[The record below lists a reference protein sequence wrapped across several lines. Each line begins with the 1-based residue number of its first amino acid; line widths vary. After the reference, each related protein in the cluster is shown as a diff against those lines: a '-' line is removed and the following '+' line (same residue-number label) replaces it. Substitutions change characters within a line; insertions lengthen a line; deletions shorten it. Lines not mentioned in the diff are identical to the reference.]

1 MGGCAAYLG
10 DILFFPSPGPMK
22 DPRFAHLPLAAV
34 IAILIMVGMPLLAR
48 LQPKQEED
56 YWRRVR
62 PATFPASG
70 RVLYEGEPV
79 VDAIVVFHTTVEA
92 NGYSYSAVGNTDQEG
107 RFWLR
112 TFNDGYGVAA
122 GRHQI
127 TVQKMVPTGR
137 IIEGTAYEGGPDF
150 PGFPGEPEM
159 VSALPERFA
168 DTTTSGLFTTVAEE
182 APNEFV
188 IRLTKEPPPEAL
200 AAIAERE
207 RVAAEQAIRDDVGS
221 EFGDDGRSASAEL

>member
-1 MGGCAAYLG
+1 
-10 DILFFPSPGPMK
+10 MK

-48 LQPKQEED
+48 LQPRQEDD

-62 PATFPASG
+62 PDTYPASG

-92 NGYSYSAVGNTDQEG
+92 TGYSYSAVASTDEEG

-112 TFNDGYGVAA
+112 TFNDGYGAAA

-137 IIEGTAYEGGPDF
+137 IIEGTAYDGGPSF
-150 PGFPGEPEM
+150 PGFPGESEM

-168 DTTTSGLFTTVAEE
+168 DTTTSGLFTTVTEDG
-182 APNEFV
+182 PNEFV

-207 RVAAEQAIRDDVGS
+207 RAAAEQSGS
-221 EFGDDGRSASAEL
+221 DTESAPETVDGSSATEL

>member
-1 MGGCAAYLG
+1 
-10 DILFFPSPGPMK
+10 MK

-48 LQPKQEED
+48 LQPKQEDD

-62 PATFPASG
+62 PDTYPASG

-92 NGYSYSAVGNTDQEG
+92 TGYSYSAVASTDEEG

-112 TFNDGYGVAA
+112 TFNDGYGAAA

-168 DTTTSGLFTTVAEE
+168 DTTTSGLFTTVTKDG
-182 APNEFV
+182 PNEFV

-207 RVAAEQAIRDDVGS
+207 RAAAEQAVADAESAAETV
-221 EFGDDGRSASAEL
+221 DGPSAAEL

>member
-1 MGGCAAYLG
+1 
-10 DILFFPSPGPMK
+10 MK
-22 DPRFAHLPLAAV
+22 DSRLAHLPLAAV

-48 LQPKQEED
+48 LQPKKEDD
-56 YWRRVR
+56 YWQRVR
-62 PATFPASG
+62 PETYPASG
-70 RVLYEGEPV
+70 RVLYEGQPV
-79 VDAIVVFHTTVEA
+79 VDAVVVFHTTVDA
-92 NGYSYSAVGNTDQEG
+92 TGYSYSAVATTDEEG

-112 TFNDGYGVAA
+112 TFNDGYGAAA

-137 IIEGTAYEGGPDF
+137 IIEGTAYDGGPDF

-168 DTTTSGLFTTVAEE
+168 DTTTSGLFTTVTEE
-182 APNEFV
+182 GPNEFV

-207 RVAAEQAIRDDVGS
+207 RAAAEEAAAGDAAAG
-221 EFGDDGRSASAEL
+221 EETDDGSISAEL

>member
-1 MGGCAAYLG
+1 
-10 DILFFPSPGPMK
+10 MK

-48 LQPKQEED
+48 LQPKKEVD
-56 YWRRVR
+56 YWQLVR
-62 PATFPASG
+62 PETYPSSG
-70 RVLYEGEPV
+70 RVLYEGQPV
-79 VDAIVVFHTTVEA
+79 VDAAVVFHTTVEA
-92 NGYSYSAVGNTDQEG
+92 TGYSYLAVASTDKEG

-112 TFNDGYGVAA
+112 TFNDGYGAAA

-137 IIEGTAYEGGPDF
+137 IIEGTAYDGGPDF
-150 PGFPGEPEM
+150 SGFPGDPEM

-168 DTTTSGLFTTVAEE
+168 DTATSGLFTTVTEE
-182 APNEFV
+182 GPNEFV
-188 IRLTKEPPPEAL
+188 VRLTKEPPPEAL

-207 RVAAEQAIRDDVGS
+207 RAAAEQQADGVEPVS
-221 EFGDDGRSASAEL
+221 EADDGSSSAEL

>member
-1 MGGCAAYLG
+1 
-10 DILFFPSPGPMK
+10 MK

-48 LQPKQEED
+48 LQPRQEDD

-62 PATFPASG
+62 PDTYPASG

-79 VDAIVVFHTTVEA
+79 VDAIVVFHTTVA
-92 NGYSYSAVGNTDQEG
+92 ATGYSYSAVASTDEEG

-112 TFNDGYGVAA
+112 TFNDGYGAAA

-137 IIEGTAYEGGPDF
+137 IIEGTAYDGGPNF
-150 PGFPGEPEM
+150 PGFPGESEM

-168 DTTTSGLFTTVAEE
+168 DTTTSGLFTTVTEDG
-182 APNEFV
+182 PNEFV

-207 RVAAEQAIRDDVGS
+207 RAAAEQSGS
-221 EFGDDGRSASAEL
+221 DTESAPETVDGSSATEL

>member
-1 MGGCAAYLG
+1 
-10 DILFFPSPGPMK
+10 MK
-22 DPRFAHLPLAAV
+22 DSRLAHLPLAAV

-48 LQPKQEED
+48 LQPKKEDD
-56 YWRRVR
+56 YWQRVR
-62 PATFPASG
+62 PETYPASG
-70 RVLYEGEPV
+70 RVLYEGQPV
-79 VDAIVVFHTTVEA
+79 VDAVVVFHTTVDA
-92 NGYSYSAVGNTDQEG
+92 TGYSYSAVATTDEEG

-112 TFNDGYGVAA
+112 TFNDGYGAAA

-137 IIEGTAYEGGPDF
+137 IIEGTAYDGGPDF

-159 VSALPERFA
+159 VSALPERFS
-168 DTTTSGLFTTVAEE
+168 DTATSGLFTTVTGESS
-182 APNEFV
+182 NEFV

-207 RVAAEQAIRDDVGS
+207 RAAAEGATAGEAAAGEETHDGS
-221 EFGDDGRSASAEL
+221 KSVEL

>member
-1 MGGCAAYLG
+1 
-10 DILFFPSPGPMK
+10 MK

-48 LQPKQEED
+48 LQPKKEDD

-62 PATFPASG
+62 PDTYPASG
-70 RVLYEGEPV
+70 RVLYEGKPV

-92 NGYSYSAVGNTDQEG
+92 TGYSYSAVASTDEEG

-112 TFNDGYGVAA
+112 TFNDGYGAAA

-137 IIEGTAYEGGPDF
+137 IIEGTAYDEGPDF

-168 DTTTSGLFTTVAEE
+168 DTATSGLFTTVTEE
-182 APNEFV
+182 GPNEFV
-188 IRLTKEPPPEAL
+188 IRLTEELPPEAL

-207 RVAAEQAIRDDVGS
+207 RAAAEQQADGVEPVS
-221 EFGDDGRSASAEL
+221 EADDGSSSAEL